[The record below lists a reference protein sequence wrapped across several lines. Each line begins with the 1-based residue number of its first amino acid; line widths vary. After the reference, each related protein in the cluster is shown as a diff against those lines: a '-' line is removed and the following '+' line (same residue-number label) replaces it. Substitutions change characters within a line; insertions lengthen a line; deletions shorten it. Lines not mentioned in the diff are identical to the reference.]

1 MEKMT
6 NRKALIAALAYIP
19 ATEVEILEKLNKMI
33 EQIDK
38 KNASPKK
45 LTDQQKKNQYLKGVI
60 VEAIE
65 RDHGYTVSELIH
77 FIPELSADSNQH
89 VSALM
94 RALVN
99 EGIVVKYEDK
109 RKSYFKL
116 A

>member
-6 NRKALIAALAYIP
+6 NKKALVSALTFIP
-19 ATEVEILEKLNKMI
+19 ENEVEIREKIEKMI
-33 EQIDK
+33 EQLDR
-38 KNASPKK
+38 KNAAPKK
-45 LTDQQKKNQYLKGVI
+45 LTEQQEKNQYLKGVI
-60 VEAIE
+60 VESME

-94 RALVN
+94 RALKE
-99 EGIVVKYEDK
+99 EGVVVKYEDK